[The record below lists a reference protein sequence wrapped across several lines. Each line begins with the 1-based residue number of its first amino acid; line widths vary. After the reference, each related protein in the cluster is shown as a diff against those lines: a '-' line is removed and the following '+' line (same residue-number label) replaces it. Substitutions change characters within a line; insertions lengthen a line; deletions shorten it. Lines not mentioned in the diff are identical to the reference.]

1 VIVRIAGEGQY
12 EVPAELV
19 DRLNELDNEAVAA
32 VEAGDEPRFHELFDQ
47 MVALVKNDCSPVADD
62 ELVVSEVILP
72 PPDLTFD
79 EAKREFTGEGLIP
92 D

>member
-1 VIVRIAGEGQY
+1 VS
-12 EVPAELV
+12 
-19 DRLNELDNEAVAA
+19 
-32 VEAGDEPRFHELFDQ
+32 DE
-47 MVALVKNDCSPVADD
+47 